1 MPGAKPLSAVLLSAL
16 LLFAIPCR
24 GKDKEPEWIEV
35 HSPHFSVVSDAGDR
49 RARDV
54 ALRFEQMYFVFGT
67 LFSKQTVN
75 FPVPLQIIAFR
86 NTGELRNFVPLW
98 KGKPIQLAGLYQGG
112 QDRNFILLDLS
123 VEDPYQVVFHEYG
136 HLLLNGNYPPTQLW
150 FDEGFAQYFST
161 IQVMAKENKVQ
172 IGLAP
177 QGAFEMLRSNSFFH
191 TVDLFNVKHDSKA
204 YNESG
209 DHRSMFYGLSWLYVH
224 YLFDNKKL
232 DQVAA
237 YFNLTQN
244 QHVPVA
250 EAVQQAFGMDGPRF
264 DKAIQEYFNS
274 TKMYAYTYD
283 LPAMET
289 MTFTSQKLR
298 PLDAQAILADA
309 HLHSPDYTQK
319 AVTEFEQ
326 ILSDDPQNAA
336 AHRGLG
342 YAYLRQNQYDK
353 AGPHFMRAAQLDSQ
367 DPRVHYYSAYLMNR
381 EALAAGS
388 EANWPGMLAQLKEAI
403 HLDPHFADAYDLLAY
418 VQVEQGQTDAG
429 LESSKT
435 AMRLSPRN
443 LQFQTNFGQYLMVAG
458 KMDDAEGVFQRLKDS
473 DDPLVSVAANKN
485 LELIAQYKSGT
496 AHIVTN
502 HKDYTTE
509 KEWGTG
515 AQPVQSG
522 IKVENR
528 GEDEV
533 RVDSP
538 APPPV
543 VVVRKQEPAKID
555 RRPIKFLKGTLVSV
569 ACAQDSSALLH
580 VAATVASSQRVW
592 SFATANR
599 DKLVLMG
606 ADTFSCDWKNQR
618 VAVNYRESSAG
629 QGDLVS
635 LEIQ

>member
-1 MPGAKPLSAVLLSAL
+1 
-16 LLFAIPCR
+16 
-24 GKDKEPEWIEV
+24 
-35 HSPHFSVVSDAGDR
+35 
-49 RARDV
+49 
-54 ALRFEQMYFVFGT
+54 
-67 LFSKQTVN
+67 
-75 FPVPLQIIAFR
+75 
-86 NTGELRNFVPLW
+86 
-98 KGKPIQLAGLYQGG
+98 
-112 QDRNFILLDLS
+112 
-123 VEDPYQVVFHEYG
+123 
-136 HLLLNGNYPPTQLW
+136 
-150 FDEGFAQYFST
+150 
-161 IQVMAKENKVQ
+161 
-172 IGLAP
+172 
-177 QGAFEMLRSNSFFH
+177 
-191 TVDLFNVKHDSKA
+191 
-204 YNESG
+204 
-209 DHRSMFYGLSWLYVH
+209 
-224 YLFDNKKL
+224 
-232 DQVAA
+232 
-237 YFNLTQN
+237 
-244 QHVPVA
+244 
-250 EAVQQAFGMDGPRF
+250 
-264 DKAIQEYFNS
+264 
-274 TKMYAYTYD
+274 
-283 LPAMET
+283 
-289 MTFTSQKLR
+289 
-298 PLDAQAILADA
+298 
-309 HLHSPDYTQK
+309 
-319 AVTEFEQ
+319 
-326 ILSDDPQNAA
+326 
-336 AHRGLG
+336 
-342 YAYLRQNQYDK
+342 
-353 AGPHFMRAAQLDSQ
+353 
-367 DPRVHYYSAYLMNR
+367 
-381 EALAAGS
+381 
-388 EANWPGMLAQLKEAI
+388 MLAQLKEAI

-580 VAATVASSQRVW
+580 VAATVVSQRVW

-599 DKLVLMG
+599 DKLVLIG